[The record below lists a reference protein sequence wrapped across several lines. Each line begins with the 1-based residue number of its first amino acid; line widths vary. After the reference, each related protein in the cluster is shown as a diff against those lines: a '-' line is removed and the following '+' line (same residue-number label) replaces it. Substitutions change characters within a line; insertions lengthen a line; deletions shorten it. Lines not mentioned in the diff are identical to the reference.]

1 MKESMPPKSGAQA
14 REPRPGTQM
23 PTPKQMDDARDK
35 YTVWDQDA
43 YEKIKATAPTMQ
55 KNSKDFIK
63 YLVLK
68 EHRPPR
74 YKKGDCVISIQILV
88 FLRSAD
94 FLIPCSHCLTAEDR
108 EETEAANAKRSQSAE
123 AAAAAS
129 PGV

>member
-1 MKESMPPKSGAQA
+1 MRGSMPPKSAAPA

-23 PTPKQMDDARDK
+23 PTPKQMDEARDR
-35 YTVWDQDA
+35 YTEWDQDA
-43 YEKIKATAPTMQ
+43 YEKIQATAPTMQ
-55 KNSKDFIK
+55 KNSRDFIK

-94 FLIPCSHCLTAEDR
+94 FLIPCSHCLTAEDK
-108 EETEAANAKRSQSAE
+108 EETEAVNAKKSLSAG
-123 AAAAAS
+123 AAAAS